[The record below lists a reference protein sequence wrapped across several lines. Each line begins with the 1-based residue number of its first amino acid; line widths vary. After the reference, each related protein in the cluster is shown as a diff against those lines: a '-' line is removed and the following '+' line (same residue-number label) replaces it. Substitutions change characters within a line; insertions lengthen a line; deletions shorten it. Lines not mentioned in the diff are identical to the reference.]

1 MSPEGFTQ
9 SYGID
14 YEETF
19 APVAKPNSVSVLLS
33 LAANMGWPL
42 HQLDIKNAF
51 LNGDQEEDVYME
63 VQPVETREN
72 SGHVCKLQK
81 SLYGLK
87 QSPHA
92 GFERLTKVVKE
103 VGSYNVKQTI
113 PCLLKVLVREKEQS

>member
-1 MSPEGFTQ
+1 MRRRSLLLPNQTKCSIVSCSQ
-9 SYGID
+9 YG
-14 YEETF
+14 
-19 APVAKPNSVSVLLS
+19 
-33 LAANMGWPL
+33 LASSSARR
-42 HQLDIKNAF
+42 KNAF

-72 SGHVCKLQK
+72 SRHVCKLQK

-87 QSPHA
+87 QSPHD
-92 GFERLTKVVKE
+92 GFERLTKVVKK